1 MDSEGKKTTEVKM
14 ARRPRIAGSRERAIR
29 SARVA
34 AENRGRDVLVLDM
47 TALVDWVDYLVIAT
61 ASSRRQIAAIAD
73 DIEEAMAAMGDRKVG
88 IEGYD
93 RGGWTV
99 VDFVDVI
106 VHLFDDVRREYYQ
119 LEHLWADAPRIAWEA
134 EVPMGKVAAQ

>member
-1 MDSEGKKTTEVKM
+1 MKT
-14 ARRPRIAGSRERAIR
+14 ARRPRLAGSRDRAIR
-29 SARVA
+29 CARVA
-34 AENRGRDVLVLDM
+34 ADNRGRDVLVLDM
-47 TALVDWVDYLVIAT
+47 TRLVDWVDYLVVAT

-73 DIEEAMAAMGDRKVG
+73 DIEEAMTALGDRKAG

-106 VHLFDDVRREYYQ
+106 VHLFDDAKREYYQ
-119 LEHLWADAPRIAWEA
+119 LEHLWADAPRVAWEA
-134 EVPMGKVAAQ
+134 DVPMGKVAAQ